1 MLRKG
6 VGLGK
11 TDDALEGL
19 KLHNVANQSLY
30 LLLILVNHCTNGGGG
45 NIPNP
50 YRDALITFGN
60 EAGMFFIVLQLHIR
74 YIIYMFCL
82 M

>member
-19 KLHNVANQSLY
+19 KQHKLANQSLY
-30 LLLILVNHCTNGGGG
+30 LLLILVNHCSGGDL
-45 NIPNP
+45 PNS
-50 YRDALITFGN
+50 YREALFTSGN
-60 EAGMFFIVLQLHIR
+60 EAGKYL
-74 YIIYMFCL
+74 
-82 M
+82 